1 MDRGQIHYELF
12 VRRNPASGWV
22 LDLATED
29 RSRAVETAEALLE
42 AGHVAAVRVCKEV
55 LDPETRE
62 FRSVTILNKGA
73 PERGKQKK
81 VVESREPLCV
91 SPQDLYTLHARERIG
106 RLLDNWLLRQRA
118 TPFELLHRADL
129 AEKLDASGVELQHA
143 VQKVAVPE
151 AQARGASVHEIIRTF
166 QTLIERTISRLIKDQ
181 RRGAF
186 PDFGKESFAGA
197 IERLWNEPERGYLL
211 GAGVA
216 GYLSGATNWN
226 DKISRLLDLADKA
239 PLENGGRVAAL
250 AAIEQPLAEIV
261 GGKAGL
267 GELLGAELD
276 LGDTLASI
284 TRLAGARAVEALIQ
298 IEPSVARVMPQ
309 LPPAAA
315 RLATWLDSGHFDS
328 VRAALAQRVLREL
341 VGPRRLKPGDPEG
354 EIACLR
360 ALAMALT
367 AADGRILQL
376 EDVHTAFATRSTTL
390 VASDFV
396 ESLLGKN
403 RSAREEVETL
413 AHLAENVTGAANKRQ
428 AARWLGANISALKFE
443 KEMRYGPDTPPAK
456 LLALAGLQR
465 GIDRLGL
472 PDEDR
477 DLLKAKLGDIGG
489 HVEADARLITLLTR
503 AEAPIVHKLS
513 LLLRLA
519 IGEAAPLGP
528 AADRARTEAL
538 KLTRAPELRQEIAR
552 SPQAADKV
560 RELLKVAGLAA

>member
-1 MDRGQIHYELF
+1 MDRGKIHYELF
-12 VRRNPASGWV
+12 VRRNPGSGWV

-29 RSRAVETAEALLE
+29 RARAVETAEALLE
-42 AGHVAAVRVCKEV
+42 MGHAAAVRVTKEV

-62 FRSVTILNKGA
+62 FRSVTILNKGL

-81 VVESREPLCV
+81 AVENREPLCV

-129 AEKLDASGVELQHA
+129 VEKLDASGVELQHA
-143 VQKVAVPE
+143 LQKVAVPE
-151 AQARGASVHEIIRTF
+151 AQARGASVHEIIRSF
-166 QTLIERTISRLIKDQ
+166 QTLIERAIARLIKDQ

-186 PDFGKESFAGA
+186 PNFAKEGFAA
-197 IERLWNEPERGYLL
+197 TVERLRGEPERGYLL

-216 GYLSGATNWN
+216 AYLAGSTSWN
-226 DKISRLLDLADKA
+226 DKIGRLLDLADKA
-239 PLENGGRVAAL
+239 PTEVAARAVAL
-250 AAIEQPLAEIV
+250 AAIEQPLSEVV
-261 GGKAGL
+261 GGRAGL
-267 GELLGAELD
+267 SELLGADLD
-276 LGDTLASI
+276 LGDTLAAI
-284 TRLAGARAVEALIQ
+284 ARLAGGRAVEALIQ
-298 IEPSVARVMPQ
+298 MEPSVARVMPE

-315 RLATWLDSGHFDS
+315 RLAVWLDSGQFDT

-341 VGPRRLKPGDPEG
+341 VGPRRLKPGEPEA

-376 EDVHTAFATRSTTL
+376 EDVHSAFATRSATL
-390 VASDFV
+390 VAGDFV
-396 ESLLGKN
+396 DALVGN
-403 RSAREEVETL
+403 DRSAREEVEAL

-428 AARWLGANISALKFE
+428 AARWLGANIGALKFE
-443 KEMRYGPDTPPAK
+443 REMRYGPDTPSAK
-456 LLALAGLQR
+456 LAALAALQR

-477 DLLKAKLGDIGG
+477 DLLKGRLGEIGG
-489 HVEADARLITLLTR
+489 HVEADARLVALLIR
-503 AEAPIVHKLS
+503 AQAPVVHRLN

-519 IGEAAPLGP
+519 VGEAAPLGP
-528 AADRARTEAL
+528 AADRARAEAL
-538 KLTRAPELRQEIAR
+538 KLTRTPELREEISR
-552 SPQAADKV
+552 SPQAAEKV
-560 RELLKVAGLAA
+560 RDLLRTAGLAA

>member
-12 VRRNPASGWV
+12 VRRNPTSGWV

-81 VVESREPLCV
+81 AVENREPLCV

-129 AEKLDASGVELQHA
+129 VEKLDASGVELQHA
-143 VQKVAVPE
+143 VQKLAVPE
-151 AQARGASVHEIIRTF
+151 AQSRGLGVHEIIRTF
-166 QTLIERTISRLIKDQ
+166 QTLIERAVSRLIKDQ

-186 PDFGKESFAGA
+186 PDFAKENFATA
-197 IERLWNEPERGYLL
+197 VERLWNEPERGYLL

-216 GYLSGATNWN
+216 GYLSGSSGW
-226 DKISRLLDLADKA
+226 DEKITRLLDLADRA
-239 PLENGGRVAAL
+239 PAENGGRVAAL
-250 AAIEQPLAEIV
+250 AALEQPLAEIIS
-261 GGKAGL
+261 GKAGL
-267 GELLGAELD
+267 GELLGADLD
-276 LGDTLASI
+276 LGDTLAAIS
-284 TRLAGARAVEALIQ
+284 RLAGARSVEALIQ
-298 IEPSVARVMPQ
+298 IEPSVAKVMPQ
-309 LPPAAA
+309 LSPAAL
-315 RLATWLDSGHFDS
+315 RLADWLDSGQFES

-341 VGPRRLKPGDPEG
+341 VGPRRLKPGDPEA

-376 EDVHTAFATRSTTL
+376 EDVYSAFTTRSATM

-396 ESLLGKN
+396 ETLLGKD
-403 RSAREEVETL
+403 RSAREEIEAL
-413 AHLAENVTGAANKRQ
+413 AHLAENVTGASNKRQ

-456 LLALAGLQR
+456 LAALAAMQR

-477 DLLKAKLGDIGG
+477 DVLKGRLGEIGG
-489 HVEADARLITLLTR
+489 HVEADSRLVTLLTR
-503 AEAPIVHKLS
+503 AEAPIVHRLNR
-513 LLLRLA
+513 LRRLA

-528 AADRARTEAL
+528 AADRARVEAL

-560 RELLKVAGLAA
+560 RDLLRTAGLAA

>member
-12 VRRNPASGWV
+12 VRRNPGSGWV

-29 RSRAVETAEALLE
+29 RSRAVETAEALL
-42 AGHVAAVRVCKEV
+42 ATGHAAAVRVTKEV

-62 FRSVTILNKGA
+62 FSSVTILNKGL

-81 VVESREPLCV
+81 AAENREPLCV
-91 SPQDLYTLHARERIG
+91 SPQDLYTIHARERIG

-129 AEKLDASGVELQHA
+129 VEKLDASGVELQHA

-151 AQARGASVHEIIRTF
+151 AQARGVGVHEIIRTF
-166 QTLIERTISRLIKDQ
+166 QTLIERAIARLIKDH

-186 PDFGKESFAGA
+186 PDFAKEGFAA
-197 IERLWNEPERGYLL
+197 TVERLRGEPERGYLL
-211 GAGVA
+211 GAGIA
-216 GYLSGATNWN
+216 AYLSGSTSW
-226 DKISRLLDLADKA
+226 DEKIGRLLDLADKA
-239 PLENGGRVAAL
+239 PTEVAARAVAL
-250 AAIEQPLAEIV
+250 AAIEQPLSEVV
-261 GGKAGL
+261 GGRAGL
-267 GELLGAELD
+267 GDLLGADLD
-276 LGDTLASI
+276 LGDTLAAI
-284 TRLAGARAVEALIQ
+284 ARLAGGRAVEALIQ
-298 IEPSVARVMPQ
+298 MEPSVARVMPE

-315 RLATWLDSGHFDS
+315 RLAVWLDSGQFDT

-341 VGPRRLKPGDPEG
+341 VGPRRLKPGDPAG

-376 EDVHTAFATRSTTL
+376 EDVHAAFSTRSATL

-396 ESLLGKN
+396 EALVGKD
-403 RSAREEVETL
+403 RGAREEVEVL

-428 AARWLGANISALKFE
+428 AARWLGANIGALKFE
-443 KEMRYGPDTPPAK
+443 KEIRYGPDTPSAK
-456 LLALAGLQR
+456 LACLAGLQR
-465 GIDRLGL
+465 GLDRLGL

-477 DLLKAKLGDIGG
+477 DLLKSRLGEIGG
-489 HVEADARLITLLTR
+489 HVEADAKLVALLIRAQAPVVHRLN
-503 AEAPIVHKLS
+503 

-519 IGEAAPLGP
+519 VGEAAPLGP
-528 AADRARTEAL
+528 AADRARAEAL
-538 KLTRAPELRQEIAR
+538 KLTRAPELREEIAR
-552 SPQAADKV
+552 SPQAAEKV
-560 RELLKVAGLAA
+560 RDLLRTAGLAA